1 MEGCYRRSDEGE
13 AVTLI
18 ETYAV
23 DIADLMQKAAIAEKQ
38 GDSEKAL
45 HCLEEVKR
53 LHQDC
58 FYFVW
63 NKFHT
68 SGTVK

>member
-1 MEGCYRRSDEGE
+1 M
-13 AVTLI
+13 TLV

-23 DIADLMQKAAIAEKQ
+23 DIADLMQKAATAEKQ

-45 HCLEEVKR
+45 RCLEEVKR
-53 LHQDC
+53 LHQDAY
-58 FYFVW
+58 YFVW

-68 SGTVK
+68 SGAVK